1 MHHRAVE
8 AVIHRDGECQRPQD
22 GEHDKEERPQR
33 VQYQPHRLKE
43 QFQKTA
49 EGVADGLLDF
59 ILAALDGH
67 PRHRL
72 QFRRRPAQVLNLPLV
87 FLVADQIG
95 CFRVPHQCLVFQ
107 FLPFL
112 GVLLHVKRLPL
123 QDAVAAGDDGTHD
136 AVDGSQHEGGEEH
149 DARPDAERAEQRIH
163 VYRLGA

>member
-8 AVIHRDGECQRPQD
+8 TVIHRNGECQRPQD
-22 GEHDKEERPQR
+22 GEHDEEECPQR

-72 QFRRRPAQVLNLPLV
+72 QFRRCPAQVFNLPLV
-87 FLVADQIG
+87 FFVADQISR
-95 CFRVPHQCLVFQ
+95 FRVTHQSLVFQ
-107 FLPFL
+107 FLPLL
-112 GVLLHVKRLPL
+112 GVLLHVERLPL
-123 QDAVAAGDDGTHD
+123 QDAVATGDDGTHD

-149 DARPDAERAEQRIH
+149 DARPDAKRTEQRIH
-163 VYRLGA
+163 IYWLGT